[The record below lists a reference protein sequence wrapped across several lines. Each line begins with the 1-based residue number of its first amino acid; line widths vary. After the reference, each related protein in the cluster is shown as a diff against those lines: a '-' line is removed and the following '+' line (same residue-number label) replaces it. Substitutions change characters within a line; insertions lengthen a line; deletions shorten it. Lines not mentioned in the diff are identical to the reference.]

1 MLKEREGKRLLFFC
15 EDQLGE
21 RPDPNRRTI
30 EENDQKPE
38 GLTPFAIDVL
48 CYNRQ

>member
-1 MLKEREGKRLLFFC
+1 MLKEREGKRPLFFC

-21 RPDPNRRTI
+21 RPVSNRRTAGG
-30 EENDQKPE
+30 NNQKPE
-38 GLTPFAIDVL
+38 GVTTFAIDVL